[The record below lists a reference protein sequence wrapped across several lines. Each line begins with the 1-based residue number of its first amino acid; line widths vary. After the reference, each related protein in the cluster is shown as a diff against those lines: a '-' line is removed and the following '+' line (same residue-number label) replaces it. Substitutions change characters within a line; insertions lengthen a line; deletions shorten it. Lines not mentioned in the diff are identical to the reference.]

1 VKSASLDEVER
12 ESVLS
17 FLTGTQNPFGA
28 YSGQS
33 GEIVGILKTMKEDM
47 DKNLNGAIADEEQ
60 AASGFADLKAAKET
74 EIAAAGSAIESK
86 TKRAGALA
94 VAIATG
100 QDDIEDTTKE
110 LSETQSFLANLAAQ
124 CRTKKEEW
132 DVRSKTRAEEIAGIS
147 EAIKI
152 LNDDD
157 ALDLFK
163 KTLSLSQKSL
173 LQKGAS
179 VKRAGRAH
187 DLIAALA
194 AKSPHSSQLA
204 LIAYALQAKAVDFSK
219 VIQMIE
225 DMMGVLKS
233 EQEADDSQKSFC
245 NKDLASSANQK
256 EDLEGEV
263 EASGAL
269 ISETQESVEM
279 ITSEVASLQAE
290 VKELDKAVSDSTRQR
305 QQEHEEF
312 LTFTQENNAA
322 LELIEKAKN
331 RLYKFY
337 RPDQYKEPAPPAAA
351 LQEAVLDGQADLR
364 TVSFAQ
370 VGAVHR
376 HRDTPA
382 PPPETWGAY
391 EKKEGKSNGVL
402 ALMDN
407 LAKELSD
414 SIAEAKHDEETS
426 QRDYESLM
434 ARSQATRQ
442 KNVES
447 ITNKEAA
454 KADLDTK
461 AERAKEAKASQE
473 IELQNVKEYIG
484 KLHSSCDF
492 LLENYDLRKAA
503 RSNEQDSL
511 ANAKAVLSGAN
522 FS

>member
-1 VKSASLDEVER
+1 MGKALLQAGSRQRLTTIVKSASLDEVER

-17 FLTGTQNPFGA
+17 FLIGTQNPYGD

-163 KTLSLSQKSL
+163 NTLSQKSL

-233 EQEADDSQKSFC
+233 EQEADDSQKSF
-245 NKDLASSANQK
+245 
-256 EDLEGEV
+256 
-263 EASGAL
+263 
-269 ISETQESVEM
+269 
-279 ITSEVASLQAE
+279 
-290 VKELDKAVSDSTRQR
+290 
-305 QQEHEEF
+305 
-312 LTFTQENNAA
+312 
-322 LELIEKAKN
+322 
-331 RLYKFY
+331 
-337 RPDQYKEPAPPAAA
+337 
-351 LQEAVLDGQADLR
+351 
-364 TVSFAQ
+364 
-370 VGAVHR
+370 
-376 HRDTPA
+376 
-382 PPPETWGAY
+382 
-391 EKKEGKSNGVL
+391 
-402 ALMDN
+402 
-407 LAKELSD
+407 
-414 SIAEAKHDEETS
+414 
-426 QRDYESLM
+426 
-434 ARSQATRQ
+434 
-442 KNVES
+442 
-447 ITNKEAA
+447 
-454 KADLDTK
+454 
-461 AERAKEAKASQE
+461 
-473 IELQNVKEYIG
+473 
-484 KLHSSCDF
+484 
-492 LLENYDLRKAA
+492 
-503 RSNEQDSL
+503 
-511 ANAKAVLSGAN
+511 
-522 FS
+522 